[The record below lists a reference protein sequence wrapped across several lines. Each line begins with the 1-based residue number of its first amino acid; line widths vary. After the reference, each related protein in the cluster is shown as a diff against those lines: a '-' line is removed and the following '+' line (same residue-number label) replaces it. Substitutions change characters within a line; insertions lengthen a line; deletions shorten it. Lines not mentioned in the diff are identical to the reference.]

1 MFYKYFL
8 LSLLVYNLS
17 IAQQTYIYKPSA
29 NIDYKSI
36 KIGDVK
42 ELMRNVENELIKFE
56 FKLIVNGNESFFE
69 KSENLVNESKN
80 IQVVSI
86 AKAMSYANDNWFYDS
101 EKSYLQLDTK
111 FMNKA
116 FSVKFDELPN
126 WEIKNEKKTIGG
138 YEVIKAVTTRKFIGS
153 KGVKEKEIEAWF
165 CPDISISHG
174 PMGAVGLPGLV
185 IQLRLQNTIYTLEQI
200 KDETIKIEE
209 PKSDEA
215 LSSEQFYLV
224 IDRKVGNFRES
235 INN

>member
-56 FKLIVNGNESFFE
+56 FKLVVNSNKSFFE

-101 EKSYLQLDTK
+101 EKSYRGQ
-111 FMNKA
+111 
-116 FSVKFDELPN
+116 
-126 WEIKNEKKTIGG
+126 
-138 YEVIKAVTTRKFIGS
+138 
-153 KGVKEKEIEAWF
+153 
-165 CPDISISHG
+165 
-174 PMGAVGLPGLV
+174 
-185 IQLRLQNTIYTLEQI
+185 
-200 KDETIKIEE
+200 
-209 PKSDEA
+209 
-215 LSSEQFYLV
+215 
-224 IDRKVGNFRES
+224 
-235 INN
+235 